1 MPPAA
6 PEPTSCSTRSRISR
20 AALFV
25 KVIARIWPGRHVA
38 LPHEEGDPMREGTRL
53 AAAGPG
59 DDQDRPLR
67 VQHGFA
73 LDVVEAAEQRRGHAH
88 ERSVGG
94 AADAPA
100 GWP

>member
-1 MPPAA
+1 MGTKLFG
-6 PEPTSCSTRSRISR
+6 PERLTDLGLSVHTID
-20 AALFV
+20 
-25 KVIARIWPGRHVA
+25 VA
-38 LPHEEGDPMREGTRL
+38 LPHEEGDPMRKGTRL
-53 AAAGPG
+53 PAARPG

-88 ERSVGG
+88 EGSLGG